1 MKKTVKNCI
10 EIQEKKKKVFVLLF
24 LSRPLQN
31 EKLGIF
37 ERRNRAVRAEK
48 CTKKR
53 RDVRAELLFWQQKRT
68 DFLLFSLMSS
78 SSLLK
83 LRDSSTKT

>member
-1 MKKTVKNCI
+1 MNSKKLYRNSG
-10 EIQEKKKKVFVLLF
+10 EEKEDFCLLF

-31 EKLGIF
+31 EKLGIL

-53 RDVRAELLFWQQKRT
+53 RDVRAELLFWQ
-68 DFLLFSLMSS
+68 
-78 SSLLK
+78 
-83 LRDSSTKT
+83 